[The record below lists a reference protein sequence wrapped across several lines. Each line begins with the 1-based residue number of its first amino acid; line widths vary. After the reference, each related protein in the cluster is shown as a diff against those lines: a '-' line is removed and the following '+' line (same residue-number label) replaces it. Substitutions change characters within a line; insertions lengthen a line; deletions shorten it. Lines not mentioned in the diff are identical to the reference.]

1 MAKNTLYLASFNAER
16 FWRNDSLSNL
26 PSFVDVQADTIIEA
40 MDETQFLFSNHA
52 DDVVC
57 TRYPMNKL
65 HREYLWELG
74 FKFKNNEQPLEN
86 IDLQIPDFSKGMC
99 ELIYYHKD
107 KSYFKGLLENI
118 DGFSPFAIIPSAA
131 ELCGQL
137 AINTKLPSL
146 EVTKKVNS
154 KIFST
159 FLAQDCHA
167 DLGGHIIDSSE
178 DLRIFGLKMLER
190 TPILI
195 KDPFGVSGKGN
206 ILIEKEHTLNHICRY
221 LNKQESLG
229 KETQFLIEPFVAR
242 KVDFSSQFIINEDG
256 SYDLMAV
263 QQMNN
268 KGFSFSG
275 IQGVLPSF
283 YEMLEKKGYFHIV
296 NKVAGKLFD
305 EGYFGP
311 VCLDSMILEDGSM
324 IPIVEINARKSMS
337 FLNLRVT
344 RYLASYE
351 VFSKLITFSFG
362 SSGEVTFE
370 ELYRNL
376 EENNLLFNLN
386 NLSGLLPL
394 SANTFDINSK
404 LKSQEKVKGLIKG
417 RLYACLIYKNREQM
431 DELYTKLLN
440 LFGNLNLKLL

>member
-16 FWRNDSLSNL
+16 FWRKDSMSNL
-26 PSFVDVQADTIIEA
+26 PSFVDKQADTIIEA

-86 IDLQIPDFSKGMC
+86 IDLQIPDFSQGMC
-99 ELIYYHKD
+99 ELIYNHRD
-107 KSYFKGLLENI
+107 KFYFNGLLESV
-118 DGFSPFAIIPSAA
+118 DCLSPFAIIPFAA
-131 ELCGQL
+131 ELCGHF
-137 AINTKLPSL
+137 AVNTRIPSL

-159 FLAQDCHA
+159 VVAQDCHS
-167 DLGGHIIDSSE
+167 DLGGHIINSSE
-178 DLRIFGLKMLER
+178 DLRTLGLELLER
-190 TPILI
+190 MPFLI

-206 ILIEKEHTLNHICRY
+206 ILIEKEHTLNHICKY
-221 LNKQESLG
+221 LNKQELTG

-242 KVDFSSQFIINEDG
+242 KVDFSSQFTINEDG

-275 IQGVLPSF
+275 IQGILPSF
-283 YEMLEKKGYFHIV
+283 YEMLEKKGYFGIV
-296 NKVAGKLFD
+296 EKVAGKLFN

-311 VCLDSMILEDGSM
+311 VCLDSMILEDGAM
-324 IPIVEINARKSMS
+324 VPIVEINARKSMS

-344 RYLASYE
+344 QYLAPYQ
-351 VFSKLITFSFG
+351 VFNNLITFSFS

-404 LKSQEKVKGLIKG
+404 LSREMVKGMVKG
-417 RLYACLIYKNREQM
+417 RLYACLIYKNHKQM
-431 DELYTKLLN
+431 DELYTRLLN
-440 LFGNLNLKLL
+440 LFENLNLRLL